1 MFSLLKK
8 IGIVLVIFLLLFLLY
23 YNFGGNQ
30 DREIIVLPTY
40 GPLKKDAKG
49 NSIHHTIGSFSFLN
63 QYGKSINE
71 KSMDDC
77 IYVADFFFTSC
88 QSICPIMSNSLL
100 RVQRAFSNNPR
111 VKILSHTVMPEED
124 NSEVLRVYANQFKAR
139 PGKWEFVTGSKKELY
154 RMARDQYFVVE
165 DKGNGDENDFIH
177 TQMFVLVD
185 RHKNIRGYYEG
196 TDSLDVTRLIKEI
209 KIVERENEY
218 TKEFTK
224 IETLNLVIN
233 KLRLHGCLKIN

>member
-1 MFSLLKK
+1 
-8 IGIVLVIFLLLFLLY
+8 
-23 YNFGGNQ
+23 
-30 DREIIVLPTY
+30 
-40 GPLKKDAKG
+40 
-49 NSIHHTIGSFSFLN
+49 
-63 QYGKSINE
+63 
-71 KSMDDC
+71 
-77 IYVADFFFTSC
+77 
-88 QSICPIMSNSLL
+88 
-100 RVQRAFSNNPR
+100 
-111 VKILSHTVMPEED
+111 
-124 NSEVLRVYANQFKAR
+124 
-139 PGKWEFVTGSKKELY
+139 
-154 RMARDQYFVVE
+154 MARDQYFVVE